1 MGRSRHA
8 SKRKRIRP
16 HYYVFCEGKTEETY
30 ICFLRSK
37 YRIPIEIVTKV
48 TGSNI
53 SNRLINSHKR
63 GKPIH
68 EKDKDFL
75 VYDGDVPEVLDRLQ
89 NIESV
94 TLLVSNPSIEL
105 WFLYHYKNQT
115 AVISTEECIRQL
127 ENRNNGQYK
136 KGAIDKKLYEKLD
149 TRISTACNRA
159 EQSQPFNN
167 PSSNIN
173 ELISILED
181 NSQ

>member
-16 HYYVFCEGKTEETY
+16 HYFVFCEGKTEQTY

-37 YRIPIEIVTKV
+37 YRIPIEIVPKV
-48 TGSNI
+48 IGSNI
-53 SNRLINSHKR
+53 SNRIINSYKR

-68 EKDKDFL
+68 EKDMDFL
-75 VYDGDVPEVLDRLQ
+75 LYDGDVPAVLQRLQ
-89 NIESV
+89 NIDSA

-115 AVISTEECIRQL
+115 AAISTEECIRQL
-127 ENRNNGQYK
+127 ENRNTNQYK
-136 KGAIDKKLYEKLD
+136 KGVIDNKLNEKLD
-149 TRISTACNRA
+149 TKTSTACNRA

-173 ELISILED
+173 DLIAILEA
-181 NSQ
+181 NR